1 MSLLI
6 RKTAI
11 LAKTESVYSTDPVPT
26 GAANAILISGE
37 PNVSPMDMKVVDR
50 DILRTFFGNSEK
62 LPTGIFS
69 KVDFS
74 CELAGSGTA
83 GTAPA
88 WGPLLRACA
97 FAETI
102 SAGVSVAYAPVTDNL
117 ESATIYF
124 NRNGVLHKLTG
135 ARGTVKFGFT
145 VDAIPK
151 LDFSFTGLFNA
162 VVDVALPTLTLTAWK
177 TPLPCNHTNTPTFTI
192 HGTAAKLQALDID
205 IAAELS
211 AFALLNDTEHVEIVD
226 RKPAG
231 KIVFE
236 ATTVATK
243 DWWTTVKNV
252 TTGALQVV
260 HGLTAGNIIQLDAP
274 KVQIF
279 NPSYS
284 NFQGVAMFN
293 GDLVFAPNAGN
304 DELVITAK

>member
-11 LAKTESVYSTDPVPT
+11 LAKIETVYGTDPVPT
-26 GAANAILISGE
+26 GGANAILIAGE

-69 KVDFS
+69 KVDFP
-74 CELAGSGTA
+74 CEVAGSGAA

-97 FAETI
+97 FSETI
-102 SAGVSVAYAPVTDNL
+102 SAGVSVAYAPVTDSL

-151 LDFSFTGLFNA
+151 FDFSFTGLFNTA
-162 VVDVALPTLTLTAWK
+162 TDTAAPSLTLTAWK
-177 TPLPCNHTNTPTFTI
+177 TPKVCNHTNTPTFTI
-192 HGTAAKLQALDID
+192 HGVAAKLQMLDID
-205 IAAELS
+205 MAHEIS

-226 RKPAG
+226 RKSAG
-231 KIVFE
+231 KIVME
-236 ATTVATK
+236 ATLVATK
-243 DWWTTVKNV
+243 DWWTTIKDA

-260 HGLTAGNIIQLDAP
+260 HGLTAGNIVQVDAP

-279 NPSYS
+279 NPTYS
-284 NFQGVAMFN
+284 NFQGIAMLN

>member
-1 MSLLI
+1 MSLLT

-11 LAKTESVYSTDPVPT
+11 LAKAESVYSTDPVPT

-50 DILRTFFGNSEK
+50 NILRAYFGNSEK

-74 CELAGSGTA
+74 CEIAGAGTA
-83 GTAPA
+83 GTVPA
-88 WGPLLRACA
+88 WGVLLRACA

-135 ARGTVKFGFT
+135 ARGSVKLNFT
-145 VDAIPK
+145 VDGIPK
-151 LDFSFTGLFNA
+151 FDFSFTGLFNA
-162 VVDVALPTLTLTAWK
+162 VVDVAMPTLTLTAWK

-192 HGTAAKLQALDID
+192 HGYAAKMQALDID
-205 IAAELS
+205 VAADIS

-231 KIVFE
+231 KIVME
-236 ATTVATK
+236 ATTVAAK
-243 DWWTTVKNV
+243 DWWTTVKNI
-252 TTGALQVV
+252 TTGTLNLV
-260 HGLTAGNIIQLDAP
+260 HGTTAGNIVQIDAP

-279 NPSYS
+279 NPTYS
-284 NFQGVAMFN
+284 NFQGVAMLN
-293 GDLVFAPNAGN
+293 GDLVLAPNAGN